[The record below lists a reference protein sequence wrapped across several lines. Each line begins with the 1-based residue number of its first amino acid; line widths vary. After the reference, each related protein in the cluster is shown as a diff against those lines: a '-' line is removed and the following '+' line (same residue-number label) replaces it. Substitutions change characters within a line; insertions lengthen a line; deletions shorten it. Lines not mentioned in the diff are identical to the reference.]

1 MISDL
6 WKSDANWFVTWF
18 NTPAYHAL
26 YGARDEAE
34 AVRFIQALTDR
45 VFDGHV
51 RSVLDVGC
59 GAGRHAAAFAAQ
71 GMNAVGID
79 LSPNSI
85 QAARA
90 FYGESDRLRFVHG
103 DMRSLENHVEGESF
117 DAVSSLFTSMG
128 YFEADTDLA
137 RTITGV
143 AWTLRP
149 NGLFIFDFL
158 NPEQVARGLVE
169 QEVKEAGGFTF
180 NIHRRIANG
189 WIEKS
194 IQYSD
199 LNGQQHHHV
208 ERVRALSPDGW
219 RQLLERTGFVIEAH
233 YGDYA
238 LAPWRENAPRSILVA
253 RKISCG

>member
-34 AVRFIQALTDR
+34 AIRFIQALTDR
-45 VFDGHV
+45 VFDGHA
-51 RSVLDVGC
+51 RNVLDVGC

-71 GMNAVGID
+71 GMQAVGID

-85 QAARA
+85 QSARA
-90 FYGESDRLRFVHG
+90 VYGESDHLRFIHG
-103 DMRSLENHVEGESF
+103 DMRSLEDHVEGESF
-117 DAVSSLFTSMG
+117 DVVSSLFTSMG
-128 YFEADTDLA
+128 YFEADADLA
-137 RTITGV
+137 RTIAGV
-143 AWTLRP
+143 AWALRS

-158 NPEQVARGLVE
+158 NPEQVAHGLVE
-169 QEVKEAGGFTF
+169 QEVKEAGGYTFT
-180 NIHRRIANG
+180 IHRRIANG

-194 IQYSD
+194 IQHADS
-199 LNGQQHHHV
+199 NGQHQHHV

-219 RQLLERTGFVIEAH
+219 RQHLERAGFFIEAH

-238 LAPWRENAPRSILVA
+238 LAPWRENAPRSILIA
-253 RKISCG
+253 RKNPCG